1 MSADAYSAPYVAL
14 VIAARSAAADA
25 GSSAGC
31 MHHMKLKIESARQ
44 RLMTHDCKIPVPLRI
59 RLDDELA
66 QRYDA
71 LGRVIAMRAMRD
83 CVVRLSPARAV
94 AT

>member
-1 MSADAYSAPYVAL
+1 MSADSYIASYVAL

-25 GSSAGC
+25 VSSTGC
-31 MHHMKLKIESARQ
+31 MHRMKLRIDSARK
-44 RLMTHDCKIPVPLRI
+44 RLTTHDCKIPVPLRL

-71 LGRVIAMRAMRD
+71 LDRVIAMRAMRD
-83 CVVRLSPARAV
+83 CVVRLFPAR
-94 AT
+94 T